1 MLSFSPLL
9 DTELYYRLDERCRG
23 RAVTEAETRSS
34 GRGICLT
41 CALTT
46 QPSNIT
52 CVPQKEKEENQRAEV
67 SWANRSNF
75 SAKERLKQSAGNLC
89 KQPYVWVRGKGFL
102 IDLNL
107 KERNIRT
114 KHSSNILHKSLIDV
128 CECSYISSCYESK
141 YPANI
146 FFFYVPTRISLM
158 FSCVYSHYVCVCVL
172 VSAVFHYQS
181 PQGRK
186 PLLVSAVDTAVFFLG
201 KKNNKLIRGCT
212 SCLLRFNCI
221 RVWVPTESR
230 WSEAET
236 HAA

>member
-1 MLSFSPLL
+1 MHGKSSDWSRNPLP
-9 DTELYYRLDERCRG
+9 
-23 RAVTEAETRSS
+23 
-34 GRGICLT
+34 GRGTCLT

-89 KQPYVWVRGKGFL
+89 KQPYVWVRGEGFL

-128 CECSYISSCYESK
+128 CECSYIMLWIKISCQYLL
-141 YPANI
+141 
-146 FFFYVPTRISLM
+146 FFNVPTRISLM
-158 FSCVYSHYVCVCVL
+158 FSCVYSHYVCVCVC
-172 VSAVFHYQS
+172 V
-181 PQGRK
+181 G
-186 PLLVSAVDTAVFFLG
+186 
-201 KKNNKLIRGCT
+201 
-212 SCLLRFNCI
+212 
-221 RVWVPTESR
+221 W
-230 WSEAET
+230 
-236 HAA
+236 

>member
-1 MLSFSPLL
+1 MHGKSSDWSRNPLL
-9 DTELYYRLDERCRG
+9 WERY
-23 RAVTEAETRSS
+23 
-34 GRGICLT
+34 LFDM
-41 CALTT
+41 
-46 QPSNIT
+46 
-52 CVPQKEKEENQRAEV
+52 
-67 SWANRSNF
+67 RSNH
-75 SAKERLKQSAGNLC
+75 SAIKHNLC
-89 KQPYVWVRGKGFL
+89 ATKRKGGKSESRSFMSKQKQLQCKGEVKAECRKSVQTAVRLSARRGVSDRSEL
-102 IDLNL
+102 
-107 KERNIRT
+107 ERNIRT

-128 CECSYISSCYESK
+128 CECSYIMLWIKISCQYLLL
-141 YPANI
+141 
-146 FFFYVPTRISLM
+146 FM
-158 FSCVYSHYVCVCVL
+158 FPLEFPWCFPVSICTTCVCVL

-201 KKNNKLIRGCT
+201 RKNNKLIRGCT